1 MPYETRIF
9 VDDHHLF
16 ADGPTRDHTRT
27 DLIET
32 LIRLGYSKS
41 DATTK
46 VLELA
51 VHERVR
57 A

>member
-1 MPYETRIF
+1 MPYESRIF

-16 ADGPTRDHTRT
+16 ADGPTKART
-27 DLIET
+27 SADLVVT
-32 LIRLGYSKS
+32 LVELGYTET

-51 VHERVR
+51 VHERVS